1 MCIYPAP
8 NFIWYYNKTGGSR
21 QEWSTTAPVTE
32 KTGVCSDSEKIYTSK
47 LTLSRNSAFTDNT
60 DTTVMFQCGAISITG
75 AGDQLFTPA
84 SVDVRFAVQVTG
96 STLKNGA
103 DTVSGQLQVVSGVS
117 KTLTCE
123 TSVSRPAATIVWY
136 IGNQEKQ
143 RSNSTAF
150 TFNPQNNDHNKQVY
164 CKAFNT
170 QPESQAAISY
180 KSTLFVQERAT
191 VKSFYIGQNESQT
204 VATIEEHDVNIP
216 LTCVVS
222 GMPAS
227 EIYVSFKGG
236 IIARGSNTNKLQYNF
251 GKIACTKSGVYICKG
266 FDIFGMFTSRTV
278 ELFVECSPRPIRQ
291 VLHNITSHIGS
302 SILLTFK
309 VIAYPEPGPKGFKWF
324 IEDRLNWISLLS
336 NEDFQISSSGF
347 ETNLTISNAS
357 REHYG
362 KYRVTAVN
370 KVGSYDQ
377 IFFLSEKGITSRF
390 FLIF

>member
-1 MCIYPAP
+1 MNITYA
-8 NFIWYYNKTGGSR
+8 
-21 QEWSTTAPVTE
+21 
-32 KTGVCSDSEKIYTSK
+32 
-47 LTLSRNSAFTDNT
+47 RNNGTDIKEILKET
-60 DTTVMFQCGAISITG
+60 KFHVLKV
-75 AGDQLFTPA
+75 LFA
-84 SVDVRFAVQVTG
+84 EQFCVIRSFQVTG
-96 STLKNGA
+96 SILKVGSS
-103 DTVSGQLQVVSGVS
+103 TVSGQLHVVSGVN

-136 IGNQEKQ
+136 IGTQERQ
-143 RSNSTAF
+143 RSHSIVF
-150 TFNPQNNDHNKQVY
+150 IFNPQNSDHNKQVY

-170 QPESQAAISY
+170 QPESQAVISY

-204 VATIEEHDVNIP
+204 VATFEEHDVNIP

-251 GKIACTKSGVYICKG
+251 GKIACDKSGVYICKG
-266 FDIFGMFTSRTV
+266 FDIFGTFASRMV
-278 ELFVECSPRPIRQ
+278 ELLVECSPRPIRQ
-291 VLHNITSHIGS
+291 VLHNITSQIGS
-302 SILLTFK
+302 STSLTFK

-324 IEDRLNWISLLS
+324 IEDRLNWIALLS
-336 NEDFQISSSGF
+336 NEDFQISSSGL

-362 KYRVTAVN
+362 KYRVSAVN
-370 KVGSYDQ
+370 KIGSYDQ
-377 IFFLSEKGITSRF
+377 IFFLSEKDSRSNSCTSTIKTSYTMSIVLGAVCVVVVVYAIGLTILYKRK
-390 FLIF
+390 IQKK